1 MKIFIERHQIG
12 LSIERLTSYIP
23 IFKEKIQSNKLLLNE
38 INEIELWGFFRGLIM
53 YFCESFSQN
62 NTSISYLLFR
72 DTVEIGKIIYQYNN
86 YLGKEITITFG
97 GVETKS
103 KGRHFPEWSKRMDY
117 EALQTTSWVNTLHV
131 AIIARHQPTIKTL
144 CTVANDDLVT
154 NHSRNTFTEVNF
166 FKALLDN
173 QGNPREFLA
182 AIFKEDSMYFD
193 EPSGFEMSKL
203 HNGFKNK
210 YVDRYYYQLSK
221 ANFEYWGY
229 EAVLNKDK
237 KRFNE
242 LLLISLQMH
251 KAVWD
256 TVEPGYT
263 NLDYRNNALG
273 WVSLP
278 LLALCSFAFDNG
290 IEIEVGSDYIP
301 EWLYKGEFERWD

>member
-1 MKIFIERHQIG
+1 MKNYIRRHEING
-12 LSIERLTSYIP
+12 TFEKHYKSFFVSIEGI
-23 IFKEKIQSNKLLLNE
+23 EKYQKTLKYVDSQWNIAGTANDMALKMCNSLYLNE
-38 INEIELWGFFRGLIM
+38 IKWGVSILSICVEL
-53 YFCESFSQN
+53 
-62 NTSISYLLFR
+62 
-72 DTVEIGKIIYQYNN
+72 GKIVYDMLNHKGQ
-86 YLGKEITITFG
+86 E
-97 GVETKS
+97 VEVCFAGESVLTT
-103 KGRHFPEWSKRMDY
+103 GRVFE
-117 EALQTTSWVNTLHV
+117 EAQQTTSWVNTLHV

-144 CTVANDDLVT
+144 CAVANDDLVT

-237 KRFNE
+237 ERFNE

-256 TVEPGYT
+256 TVELGYT

-301 EWLYKGEFERWD
+301 EWLYKGEFERWG